1 MDVPIRNGDILSD
14 IMTFVK
20 NFHGKSSV
28 FVAI

>member
-1 MDVPIRNGDILSD
+1 MDVPIRNSFILSD

-20 NFHGKSSV
+20 RFHGKSSA